1 MRKVK
6 RIIWLLPVLL
16 AMLVTS
22 CLKDDLNQTI
32 VLLGTESDVK
42 TIEQVIPDTLMSF
55 ITDTMA
61 MQDSVLILPDGNL
74 PPDIQGEFMF
84 FPRDLYRNNGYPGPK
99 GDTLFIR
106 FGGDQGEI
114 YTYLDSVHY
123 APGDSLFLG
132 ADTILIHADT
142 VVLVEDTI
150 QCYPQGQHN
159 KIVPCD
165 IKESNLPLASAD
177 AYVMGKDDQFT
188 AYFTVS
194 YDNDGNGNLLTRG
207 YILTGTITPAGIDK
221 AIMACV
227 NIECS
232 DSNQKDAIFIYRVKT
247 DNSED
252 NRFGSAVRQK
262 WYPNN

>member
-84 FPRDLYRNNGYPGPK
+84 FPRDLYRNNGYQGPE

-132 ADTILIHADT
+132 MDTILIQSDT
-142 VVLVEDTI
+142 IILVEDTVF
-150 QCYPQGQHN
+150 CYPQGQHN
-159 KIVPCD
+159 RMVPCD
-165 IKESNLPLASAD
+165 IQESGLSGSVD
-177 AYVMGKDDQFT
+177 AYVMGEDDQFT

-194 YDNDGNGNLLTRG
+194 YENDGNGNSLKRG

-227 NIECS
+227 NIDCS
-232 DSNQKDAIFIYRVKT
+232 DQSMINAIGVYRVRN
-247 DNSED
+247 DDPND
-252 NRFGSAVRQK
+252 RFGLAVRQK
-262 WYPNN
+262 WYSNN